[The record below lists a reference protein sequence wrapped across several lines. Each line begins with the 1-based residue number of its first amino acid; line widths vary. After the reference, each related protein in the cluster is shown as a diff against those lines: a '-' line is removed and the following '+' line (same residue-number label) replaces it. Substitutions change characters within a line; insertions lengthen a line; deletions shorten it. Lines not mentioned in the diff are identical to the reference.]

1 MFQQNSSELDQR
13 IKKLEKTV
21 FENGKD
27 IVIFDLIEQRLNG
40 LEDLLTTNYRENRYK
55 IDVLEQKITESVQKA
70 QELSEKASVLLVRV
84 ENVVGRMD
92 RIEKTQEITTASL
105 SGRIDDLAQWSKQRI
120 EEMIKSIGDIERV
133 SRDG

>member
-55 IDVLEQKITESVQKA
+55 IDILEQKITESVQKA